1 MNKIQKIIHVADL
14 HIRLF
19 KRHEEYKEQFQ
30 KFFDECRKQ
39 QPERIVVVGDIVHS
53 KNTVTPELISMV
65 TSFFNEC
72 AKIAKT
78 VVILGNHDFLV
89 NNLDRM
95 DTLTPIFESMQNP
108 DIMFLKHT
116 GCYEDENIVWCV
128 YGHMEGSQRPD
139 IEKAKTEFGD
149 DKTYVGL
156 YHDPL
161 VGLKTAIGFEF
172 EDGNDISIFE
182 GCDAVMCGDIHL
194 YGVMYHRETPIVMP
208 GSMIAQDFGEKVK
221 GHGYVLWNVKDRT
234 HKQID
239 IPSDYGF
246 YTFKIKSIE
255 DIENESEKLVNA

>member
-39 QPERIVVVGDIVHS
+39 QPDRIVVVGDIVHS

-72 AKIAKT
+72 TKIAKT

-116 GCYEDENIVWCV
+116 GCYIDENIVWCV
-128 YGHMEGSQRPD
+128 YGHMEGSERPN
-139 IEKAKTEFGD
+139 IEEAREFYGD
-149 DKTYVGL
+149 ERTYVGL

-161 VGLKTAIGFEF
+161 VGLKTAVGFEF
-172 EDGNDISIFE
+172 EDGKDISVFE
-182 GCDAVMCGDIHL
+182 GCDMVMCGDIHKRQTL
-194 YGVMYHRETPIVMP
+194 YLRKTPIVMP
-208 GSMIAQDFGEKVK
+208 GSMIAQDFGESIG
-221 GHGYVLWNVKDRT
+221 GHGYILWDVQNRT
-234 HKQID
+234 FVGYD
-239 IPSDYGF
+239 LVSDYGF
-246 YTFKIKSIE
+246 YTFKISSID
-255 DIENESEKLVNA
+255 DIENESEKLINV

>member
-1 MNKIQKIIHVADL
+1 MNKIQKIVHVADL

-72 AKIAKT
+72 TKIAKT

-95 DTLTPIFESMQNP
+95 DTLSPIFEGMQNP
-108 DIMFLKHT
+108 DVMFLKHT

-161 VGLKTAIGFEF
+161 IGLKTAIGFEF
-172 EDGNDISIFE
+172 EDGKDVTIFE
-182 GCDAVMCGDIHL
+182 GCDMVMCGDVHL
-194 YGVMYHRETPIVMP
+194 YDVMYNRETPIVMP
-208 GSMIAQDFGEKVK
+208 GSMIMQDFGEKVK
-221 GHGYVLWNVKDRT
+221 GHGYVLWDVETRS

>member
-1 MNKIQKIIHVADL
+1 MNKIQKIVHVADL

-39 QPERIVVVGDIVHS
+39 QPERIVICGDVCHS

-65 TSFFNEC
+65 ASFFNEC
-72 AKIAKT
+72 TKIAKT

-108 DIMFLKHT
+108 DVMFLKHT

-161 VGLKTAIGFEF
+161 IGLKTAIGFEF
-172 EDGNDISIFE
+172 EDGKDVTIFE
-182 GCDAVMCGDIHL
+182 GCDMVMCGDVHL
-194 YGVMYHRETPIVMP
+194 YDVMYNRETPIVMP
-208 GSMIAQDFGEKVK
+208 GSMIMQDFGEKVK
-221 GHGYVLWNVKDRT
+221 GHGYVLWDVETRS

>member
-1 MNKIQKIIHVADL
+1 MNKIQKIVHVADL

-72 AKIAKT
+72 TKIAKT

-95 DTLTPIFESMQNP
+95 DTLSPIFESMQNP

-116 GCYEDENIVWCV
+116 GCYED
-128 YGHMEGSQRPD
+128 
-139 IEKAKTEFGD
+139 
-149 DKTYVGL
+149 
-156 YHDPL
+156 
-161 VGLKTAIGFEF
+161 
-172 EDGNDISIFE
+172 
-182 GCDAVMCGDIHL
+182 
-194 YGVMYHRETPIVMP
+194 
-208 GSMIAQDFGEKVK
+208 
-221 GHGYVLWNVKDRT
+221 
-234 HKQID
+234 
-239 IPSDYGF
+239 
-246 YTFKIKSIE
+246 
-255 DIENESEKLVNA
+255 